1 MSKNKEHITTMHAE
15 HTSWKKELAFARDE
29 METYKNRLGE
39 IASRNTGTDVLSKV
53 EQLQNQIIRQN
64 EVVDQFNHDINLH
77 EDELVASAKANQV
90 AVDHRQ
96 MPDHSDLRE
105 GMETFRKLFAELKS
119 DLSRF
124 LSSAM

>member
-1 MSKNKEHITTMHAE
+1 MNKNKEHITTMHAE
-15 HTSWKKELAFARDE
+15 HTTWKKELAFARDE
-29 METYKNRLGE
+29 MGTFKNRLGE
-39 IASRNTGTDVLSKV
+39 IASRNTGTDVLSKL

-64 EVVDQFNHDINLH
+64 EVVDELDHSINVH
-77 EDELVASAKANQV
+77 EDELVANAKANQV

-96 MPDHSDLRE
+96 MPDHAGLRE

-124 LSSAM
+124 LSTTM